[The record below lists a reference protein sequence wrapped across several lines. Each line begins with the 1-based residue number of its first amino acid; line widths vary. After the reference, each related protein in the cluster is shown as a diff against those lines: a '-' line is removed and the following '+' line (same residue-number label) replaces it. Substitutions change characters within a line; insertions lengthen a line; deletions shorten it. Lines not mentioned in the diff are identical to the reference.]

1 MRNTSSTRHA
11 LRTRC
16 LGNYIDSRLSTAVIV
31 ATTVIV
37 VADVVMEYTFKS
49 FVVSARGRL
58 VGGPRRMIATLCICL
73 VSLPACVHLAPRK
86 SSELFSDVPSLE
98 FPAPIRTLT
107 PDNRYVQIP
116 SASIAQHLQ
125 AHRPGEPIRI
135 LALSGG
141 GAGGAFGAGALV
153 GLTQSGRRPEFAV
166 VTGVSAGALI
176 APYAFLGPAWDREL
190 AEIYTTGASERV
202 LQSRGLGAVFGSSL
216 YRGLPLRQLVDRF
229 ATDALISAV
238 AREASRGRLLLV
250 ATTNLET
257 AELTI
262 WDLGAIAMNGGPNA
276 RALFCDVLVAAAS
289 VPGIFPPVVIKVPG
303 DNTWRDE
310 THVDSAFSSP
320 FFVEP
325 APQELPEDVRGTP
338 PNTVYVLIDT
348 QLTEPVRGTRR
359 RATSILTRSIDVG
372 LSGTL
377 RTNLELTAARTEQ
390 RGIELNYAA
399 IPAGYP
405 YRGTLDFNVAAV
417 KALFQY
423 GYDCASAG
431 RLWTTF
437 GHSSA
442 AENRAR
448 EALVTR
454 DLMCP
459 TDDQFIAHFAQS
471 QR

>member
-1 MRNTSSTRHA
+1 
-11 LRTRC
+11 
-16 LGNYIDSRLSTAVIV
+16 
-31 ATTVIV
+31 
-37 VADVVMEYTFKS
+37 MEYKFKS
-49 FVVSARGRL
+49 FVASARDRL
-58 VGGPRRMIATLCICL
+58 VGERRLMMAAFCICL
-73 VSLPACVHLAPRK
+73 VSLPGCDHLASREP
-86 SSELFSDVPSLE
+86 SEAFSDAPTLQ

-107 PDNRYVQIP
+107 PDNRYLQIP
-116 SASIAQHLQ
+116 SASIARHLQ
-125 AHRPGEPIRI
+125 THLPGEPIRI

-190 AEIYTTGASERV
+190 AEIYTAGVSEHV

-216 YRGLPLRQLVDRF
+216 YRGLPLRQLVDRY
-229 ATDALISAV
+229 ATDALIAAV
-238 AREASRGRLLLV
+238 AREAGRGRLLLV

-257 AELTI
+257 AEPTI

-303 DNTWRDE
+303 DSTWRDE
-310 THVDSAFSSP
+310 THVDSDFFSP

-325 APQELPEDVRGTP
+325 APQELPEDAPGTP
-338 PNTVYVLIDT
+338 PNTIYVLIDT

-359 RATSILTRSIDVG
+359 RATSILTRSIVAG

-390 RGIELNYAA
+390 RGIELNYSA
-399 IPAGYP
+399 IPASYP

-448 EALVTR
+448 EALVAG
-454 DLMCP
+454 DLKCP

>member
-1 MRNTSSTRHA
+1 MMA
-11 LRTRC
+11 
-16 LGNYIDSRLSTAVIV
+16 A
-31 ATTVIV
+31 
-37 VADVVMEYTFKS
+37 F
-49 FVVSARGRL
+49 
-58 VGGPRRMIATLCICL
+58 CICL
-73 VSLPACVHLAPRK
+73 VSLPGCVHLASREP
-86 SSELFSDVPSLE
+86 SEAFSDASSLE

-125 AHRPGEPIRI
+125 THLPGEPIRI

-176 APYAFLGPAWDREL
+176 APYAFLGPAWYREL
-190 AEIYTTGASERV
+190 AEIYTTGMTEHV

-216 YRGLPLRQLVDRF
+216 YRGSPLRQLVDRY

-250 ATTNLET
+250 ATINLET
-257 AELTI
+257 AEATI

-276 RALFCDVLVAAAS
+276 RSLFCDVLVAAAS
-289 VPGIFPPVVIKVPG
+289 VPGIFPPVVIKMPG

-310 THVDSAFSSP
+310 THVDSDFFSP

-325 APQELPEDVRGTP
+325 APQELEDAPGMP
-338 PNTVYVLIDT
+338 PSTVYVLIDT

-359 RATSILTRSIDVG
+359 RATSILTRSIIAG

-377 RTNLELTAARTEQ
+377 RTTLELTAARTEQ
-390 RGIELNYAA
+390 RGIELNYSA
-399 IPAGYP
+399 IPASYP
-405 YRGTLDFNVAAV
+405 YQGTLEFNVATV

-431 RLWTTF
+431 RL
-437 GHSSA
+437 
-442 AENRAR
+442 
-448 EALVTR
+448 
-454 DLMCP
+454 
-459 TDDQFIAHFAQS
+459 
-471 QR
+471 